1 MYTLFFLQARLWQS
15 LVLQAQAAV
24 PRRDR
29 LRDCLPRE
37 HLQGRLP
44 RLSSAEPLLPGVG
57 SHGYSGLNWRGQRCG
72 WVWVLRAFLSGEGE
86 LPRAAR
92 QPLGKCLLQ
101 EESAGCTRGLHRERG
116 RLSVKRFS
124 ANIYGPGQRKTMTAG
139 LAEISS
145 HKIFWG
151 EICVFALFTL
161 AGI

>member
-1 MYTLFFLQARLWQS
+1 MWKERCFIHSLTLSCIHRTETTNCSLCTHFSSCRLWQS

-92 QPLGKCLLQ
+92 QPLGSVCSRRRVPAAQGACTGSGAAFQL
-101 EESAGCTRGLHRERG
+101 SALALTFTVLDSE
-116 RLSVKRFS
+116 KR
-124 ANIYGPGQRKTMTAG
+124 
-139 LAEISS
+139 
-145 HKIFWG
+145 
-151 EICVFALFTL
+151 
-161 AGI
+161 